1 MSLPKSMGLLCGRAA
16 ASLLLL
22 FCPFGL
28 ISFGLA
34 LSAPQTEASHSEN
47 GSAEASGISIPDG
60 TPVEMRFAQ
69 AVKGKMLDPVDVGV
83 EAKEGDTVR
92 LVAAA
97 DIRVGK
103 KIVISEGAIAQ
114 ATVVQVKR
122 PLSTLVATG
131 LGLQLDWIE
140 DVTGSH
146 IPLRILQKGKPEPF
160 MVQVVSTPGGVVA
173 RPETLRGDILGKN
186 AVDVSQIWRDRYYI
200 PAGTRIVAYVHGS
213 QTLDSAKV
221 EEAQSRVTFSEFA
234 STVDVVIY
242 RTKGHSRERPR
253 VRCDETLPRSI
264 GEREFIHL
272 DLEAG
277 KHHCQ
282 IADQP
287 LQEFSVE
294 AGQEYFFH
302 LQLSGSRWE
311 MKPVSVGEGED
322 SIENADPAPKQ

>member
-1 MSLPKSMGLLCGRAA
+1 MSLPKPIGLFCRRVG
-16 ASLLLL
+16 ASFLFLL
-22 FCPFGL
+22 CPFGL

-34 LSAPQTEASHSEN
+34 LQTQQTEASHSEN
-47 GSAEASGISIPDG
+47 ASPQVASGISIPDG
-60 TPVEMRFAQ
+60 SPVEMRFAQ
-69 AVKGKMLDPVDVGV
+69 AVKGKMLDPVDVGMEV
-83 EAKEGDTVR
+83 KAGDTVR

-103 KIVISEGAIAQ
+103 KIVITEGAIAQ

-122 PLSTLVATG
+122 PMSTLVATG

-173 RPETLRGDILGKN
+173 RPETLRGDILGRN

-200 PAGTRIVAYVHGS
+200 PAGTRIVAYVQGS
-213 QTLDSAKV
+213 HTLDSAKV
-221 EEAQSRVTFSEFA
+221 EDAQSRVTFSEF
-234 STVDVVIY
+234 STTVDVVIY

-253 VRCDETLPRSI
+253 VRCDESRARPI

-272 DLEAG
+272 DLPAG

-287 LQEFSVE
+287 LQEFSVDP
-294 AGQEYFFH
+294 GQEYFFH
-302 LQLSGSRWE
+302 LQLAGSRWE
-311 MKPVSVGEGED
+311 LKPVSVGEGED
-322 SIENADPAPKQ
+322 SIENADPAPK

>member
-234 STVDVVIY
+234 TTVDVVIY

-272 DLEAG
+272 DLETG